1 MKVLSQFDRQKVRW
15 RHQLSFPGTR
25 AIMAVEAEVVV
36 EGDAAVVGAGADSND
51 HTMTTV
57 VMVANGPITDT
68 FSLPKTNTDKSSESF
83 TFLIQFSNVVDNV

>member
-1 MKVLSQFDRQKVRW
+1 
-15 RHQLSFPGTR
+15 
-25 AIMAVEAEVVV
+25 MAVVAEVGV
-36 EGDAAVVGAGADSND
+36 ERDAAVVGAGADSND

-68 FSLPKTNTDKSSESF
+68 FSRQKLPKTKTDKSSERF

>member
-1 MKVLSQFDRQKVRW
+1 
-15 RHQLSFPGTR
+15 
-25 AIMAVEAEVVV
+25 MAVVAEVVV

-68 FSLPKTNTDKSSESF
+68 FSLPKKTDKSSERF

>member
-1 MKVLSQFDRQKVRW
+1 MAILSWFERQKVRW
-15 RHQLSFPGTR
+15 RRQSSFPGTR
-25 AIMAVEAEVVV
+25 AITAAVAEVVV

-68 FSLPKTNTDKSSESF
+68 FSLPKTKTDKSSERF

>member
-1 MKVLSQFDRQKVRW
+1 
-15 RHQLSFPGTR
+15 
-25 AIMAVEAEVVV
+25 MAVVAEVVV

-68 FSLPKTNTDKSSESF
+68 FSLPKTTDKSSERF